1 MKRLPLLM
9 LFIALYVC
17 TQGQDTIRL
26 QVPTPCSS
34 PSFID
39 TRPDT
44 DFGFSIFPNPSTGVF
59 RLQIKDSEEL
69 GLMNLTVTSV
79 HGALVYQTRF
89 YASGKEMQTSVNLS
103 NLSNGHYIVSLSNK
117 QKIASK
123 KLILKK

>member
-1 MKRLPLLM
+1 M
-9 LFIALYVC
+9 LFIALYVSA
-17 TQGQDTIRL
+17 QGQDTVRL

-34 PSFID
+34 PSFIG
-39 TRPDT
+39 TRSDT

-79 HGALVYQTRF
+79 HGTLVYQTQF
-89 YASGKEMQTSVNLS
+89 YASGKELQTSVSLS
-103 NLSNGHYIVSLSNK
+103 NLSDGNYIVSLSNK
-117 QKIASK
+117 QKTVSK